1 MVPTHRHHTNQNCVM
16 FYKSNDLSSTFFFEG
31 DKPTMKQLM
40 QDLHN
45 TVADKWFLIGIYLE
59 ISAAQLKTMEEKNRG
74 DPQKCLMV
82 MLSEWLTRVCPPP
95 TWQDLAEAVEFFG
108 YSDVA
113 QKLRQKYC

>member
-1 MVPTHRHHTNQNCVM
+1 M

-40 QDLHN
+40 QDLCN
-45 TVADKWFLIGIYLE
+45 TVAEIWFLIGIYLE
-59 ISAAQLKTMEEKNRG
+59 IPEAQLKTMEEKNHG

-82 MLSEWLTRVCPPP
+82 MLSEWLARVSPLP
-95 TWQDLAEAVEFFG
+95 TWQDLAEAVEFVG
-108 YSDVA
+108 YLDVA